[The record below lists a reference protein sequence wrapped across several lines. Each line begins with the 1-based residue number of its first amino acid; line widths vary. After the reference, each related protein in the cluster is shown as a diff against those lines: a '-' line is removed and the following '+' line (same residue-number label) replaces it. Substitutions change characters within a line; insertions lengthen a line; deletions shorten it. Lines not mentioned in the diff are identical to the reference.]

1 LHAPRLPRLATAFAR
16 KAHNTTATG
25 KNLEE
30 THSYNIKSKLTV
42 EDRQLSYQ
50 KLPEI
55 Q

>member
-1 LHAPRLPRLATAFAR
+1 MRHACRGLPRRSLE
-16 KAHNTTATG
+16 KLTTPLPLE